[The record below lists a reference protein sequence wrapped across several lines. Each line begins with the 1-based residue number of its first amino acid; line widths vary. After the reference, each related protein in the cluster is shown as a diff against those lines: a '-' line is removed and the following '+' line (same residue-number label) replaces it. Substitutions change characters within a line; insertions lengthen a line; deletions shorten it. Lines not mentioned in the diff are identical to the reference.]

1 MFKHIL
7 VPLDGSGMA
16 EAALPA
22 AVFFAAKFK
31 AVVTLFHVVE
41 RNAPREI
48 HGQPHLKDAGEAAD
62 YLKAVAQ
69 RAFPAGARV
78 DFHVHTTE
86 VDNVAESIVAHAD
99 ELHHDMIVMCSHGR
113 GKALH
118 LLLGS
123 IAQKV
128 IAKGRLPVLITHPGR
143 DGGVPAFSCSQ
154 LLLPLDGDPEHEKA
168 LPVAKELAKGCGAVL
183 HLVMVV
189 PSFGSL
195 SGESA
200 VASRFLPGTM
210 AKILEMSVPQA
221 EEYLRAQAETL
232 RGQGIKARAHVLRGD
247 PAAALDEFSRQ
258 LQADLIIMATHG
270 TSGMNALW
278 EGSVAHK
285 VISRSS
291 VPLLLIRVEK
301 SKA

>member
-22 AVFFAAKFK
+22 AVFFAAKFD
-31 AVVTLFHVVE
+31 AVITLFHVIE
-41 RNAPREI
+41 RNAPHEI
-48 HGQPHLKDAGEAAD
+48 HGQPHLKDAVEATA
-62 YLKAVAQ
+62 YLQAVAQ

-78 DFHVHTTE
+78 DFHVHTAE

-128 IAKGRLPVLITHPGR
+128 IAKGRLPVLVTRPGGR
-143 DGGVPAFSCSQ
+143 GGATAFSCRE
-154 LLLPLDGDPEHEKA
+154 LLLPLDGDPDHEEA
-168 LPVAKELAKGCGAVL
+168 LPVSKELAKGCGAVL
-183 HLVMVV
+183 HLAMVV
-189 PSFGSL
+189 PSFGAL

-210 AKILEMSVPQA
+210 ARMLEMSVPRA
-221 EEYLRAQAETL
+221 EEYLRAQAEAL
-232 RGQGIKARAHVLRGD
+232 RGQNVEADAHVLRGD
-247 PAAALDEFSRQ
+247 PAVALDEFSRQ
-258 LQADLIIMATHG
+258 LQSDLVIMATHG

-301 SKA
+301 KKA